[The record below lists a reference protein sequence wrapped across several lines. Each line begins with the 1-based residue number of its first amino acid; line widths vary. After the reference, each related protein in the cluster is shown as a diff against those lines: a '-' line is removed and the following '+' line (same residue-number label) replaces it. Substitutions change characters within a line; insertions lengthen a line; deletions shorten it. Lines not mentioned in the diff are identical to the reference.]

1 MLPSVLARQVR
12 RGIEDFLRTTFPI
25 HTPHFDGV
33 LERLLDASSREIFTP
48 GIRLSEAAIPAR
60 DTGGGTLF
68 RTCRPLP
75 PTCTR
80 SRRFSASAALQRAR
94 PSLPQGPVLA
104 RPSASSI
111 RCWITAGTNGVSQES
126 RRLLIYPMNA
136 LATDQA
142 KRFARVIDDNARCA
156 VRCT

>member
-33 LERLLDASSREIFTP
+33 LERLLDASSREIFTA
-48 GIRLSEAAIPAR
+48 IRLSEAAVSAR
-60 DTGGGTLF
+60 TQGAGRFSG
-68 RTCRPLP
+68 RAAPLP

-126 RRLLIYPMNA
+126 RRL
-136 LATDQA
+136 
-142 KRFARVIDDNARCA
+142 
-156 VRCT
+156 